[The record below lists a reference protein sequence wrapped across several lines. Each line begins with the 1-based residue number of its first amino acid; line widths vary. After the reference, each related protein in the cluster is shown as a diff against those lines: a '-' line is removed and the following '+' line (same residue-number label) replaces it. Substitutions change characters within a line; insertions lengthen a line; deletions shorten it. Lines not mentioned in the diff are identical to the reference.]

1 MREQNDDGFKVNIMS
16 AENAS
21 SCDVGDSGDE
31 DNISF
36 IGHDDVGKYS
46 QFFDTII
53 AGDKDLDTD

>member
-1 MREQNDDGFKVNIMS
+1 MS